1 MVDQNLRIEPV
12 QTPADTRAF
21 LRLPWEIYADDPAW
35 VPPLLF
41 DRRQQISEKG
51 NPFFRHAAWQPFL
64 ARRGGQVVGRISA
77 QIDRLNADLGRPD
90 LGYFGM
96 IEGIDDPAVFAGLL
110 RAAESWLRARGMKHV
125 LGPFNLGI
133 NQEVGLLVDGFETP
147 PFFMMTHARRWY
159 GPHILSAGYSV
170 AKELHAYEVA
180 PDFEHPPVMRALV
193 NRMGG
198 RLRVR
203 PLDTKQVER
212 DLVAMCDVF
221 NDAWA
226 NNWQF
231 VPFTHEEFIRIGKEM
246 LLVIGP
252 DFIQIAELDGEP
264 AAFIVM
270 LPNIHES
277 IRDLDGKVFPTGWA
291 KLLWRIK
298 VRYPETSRVPLMGV
312 RQAVQN
318 TRLGPG
324 LAFSVIAAVAAAAI
338 RRGIRSVELSWI
350 LEDNAGM
357 RHIIDAIGGRLTKR
371 YHMYEKSLVPATSA
385 ARAAGESP
393 AVNAPAA
400 TERPATQS

>member
-1 MVDQNLRIEPV
+1 MVDQNLRIEPI
-12 QTPADTRAF
+12 QTAADTRAF
-21 LRLPWEIYADDPAW
+21 LRLPWTIYADDPAW

-41 DRRQQISEKG
+41 DRRQQISEKH
-51 NPFFRHAAWQPFL
+51 NPFFRHATWQGFL
-64 ARRGGQVVGRISA
+64 ARRGGRTVGRISA
-77 QIDRLNADLGRPD
+77 QIDRLNADLGRPE

-110 RAAESWLRARGMKHV
+110 RAAEAWLRARGMKQV

-159 GPHILSAGYSV
+159 GPHVRSAGYSV

-180 PDFEHPPVMRALV
+180 PDFEHPTVMKALV
-193 NRMGG
+193 GRMGD

-203 PLDTKQVER
+203 PLEPKHVER

-246 LLVIGP
+246 LLVIEP

-270 LPNIHES
+270 LPNLHES
-277 IRDLDGKVFPTGWA
+277 IRDLNGRVFPTGWA

-298 VRYPETSRVPLMGV
+298 VRYPETARVPLMGV
-312 RQAVQN
+312 RQGVQN

-324 LAFSVIAAVAAAAI
+324 LAFSVISAVAAAAL
-338 RRGIRSVELSWI
+338 RRGIRSVEMSWI

-357 RHIIDAIGGRLTKR
+357 RHIIEAIGGRLTKR
-371 YHMYEKSLVPATSA
+371 YHMYEKPLLPANNAVPSA
-385 ARAAGESP
+385 REPAAAGT
-393 AVNAPAA
+393 PAA
-400 TERPATQS
+400 HP